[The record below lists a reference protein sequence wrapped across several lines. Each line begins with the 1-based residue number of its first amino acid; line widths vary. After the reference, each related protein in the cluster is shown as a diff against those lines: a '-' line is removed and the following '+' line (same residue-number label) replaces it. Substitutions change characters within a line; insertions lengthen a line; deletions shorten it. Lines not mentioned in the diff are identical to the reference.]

1 MNVVSAVAR
10 WLVPVL
16 IVGSFLAYTRFWVMY
31 VLRVPTW
38 RLSPEGRYM
47 VVSKMAFSL
56 FLGLATL
63 GVFWPGFRAWSGRD
77 VIRMPV
83 YLILFGVAVWINVLS
98 DRAQRDRREEAGRRS
113 AAQDQ
118 GE

>member
-1 MNVVSAVAR
+1 MNVVSH

-16 IVGSFLAYTRFWVMY
+16 VCGSFLAYTRFWVLY
-31 VLRVPTW
+31 VVRVPSW
-38 RLSPEGRYM
+38 RSSPEGRYM

-63 GVFWPGFRAWSGRD
+63 GVFWPGFRLWAGRD
-77 VIRMPV
+77 IVKTAV
-83 YLILFGVAVWINVLS
+83 YLILFGVAVWINVLF
-98 DRAQRDRREEAGRRS
+98 DRAQRDRRQETGRR
-113 AAQDQ
+113 ATEDQ